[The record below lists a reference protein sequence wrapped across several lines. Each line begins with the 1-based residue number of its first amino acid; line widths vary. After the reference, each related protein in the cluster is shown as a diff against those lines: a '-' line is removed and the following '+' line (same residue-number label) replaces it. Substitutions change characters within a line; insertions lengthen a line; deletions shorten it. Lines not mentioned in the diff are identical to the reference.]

1 MSESV
6 PMKQAPA
13 SEALLEGYRGLDLT
27 DEKGLLCGR
36 ILADL
41 GAEVVKVERP
51 QGDPARNIG
60 PFYQDRPHP
69 ERSLFWLAY
78 NTNKKG
84 ITLDIETRDGQE
96 LFLRLVKRFDFVL
109 ESYPPGYLE
118 GLGLGYSGLKEI
130 NLRLVLTSIT
140 PFGCSGSY
148 RDHKASDITLMAMG
162 GYMYMIGDPDRP
174 PLRIS
179 CDQAYLHAASEAA
192 VATLVA
198 LYHRGA
204 NGEGQ
209 HVDVSAEASLITSTA
224 NAIPFWEMNGVVL
237 SRAGQYR
244 VGLTAAKQRQLWE
257 CKDGHVIFYFA
268 GGAFGAKGNAA
279 LADWLD
285 SEGLADDFVRSIKW
299 EEFDMATA
307 TEEVEDHLE
316 GMVAAL
322 FRRYTTS
329 ELYEQAMRRGL
340 TLCPVLTPGEIVQ
353 NPQLKARGYWVK
365 VRHDDLDESF
375 SYPGPF
381 AKSSAMSF
389 RYCRAPRIGEHNR
402 DIYQGELGLSSQQ
415 LVALKQAGAI

>member
-1 MSESV
+1 ME
-6 PMKQAPA
+6 QAQA

-27 DEKGLLCGR
+27 DERGLLCGR

-51 QGDPARNIG
+51 RGDPARNIG
-60 PFYQDRPHP
+60 PFYQDIPHP

-78 NTNKKG
+78 NVNKKG
-84 ITLDIETRDGQE
+84 ITLDIQTRDGQE
-96 LFLRLVKRFDFVL
+96 LFLRLVTKFDFVL
-109 ESYPPGYLE
+109 ESYSTGYLE
-118 GLGLGYSGLKEI
+118 GLGLGYSRLKEI
-130 NLRLVLTSIT
+130 NPGLVFTSIT
-140 PFGCSGSY
+140 PFGGSGPY
-148 RDHKASDITLMAMG
+148 RDHKATDITLMAMG
-162 GYMYMIGDPDRP
+162 GYMYMTGEPDRP

-198 LYHRGA
+198 LYQRGSS
-204 NGEGQ
+204 GQGQ
-209 HVDVSAEASLITSTA
+209 HIDVSARASLIASTA
-224 NAIPFWEMNGVVL
+224 NAVPFWEMNRVIL
-237 SRAGQYR
+237 KRAGPYR
-244 VGLTAAKQRQLWE
+244 AGLTSAKQRQLWE
-257 CKDGHVIFYFA
+257 CRDGCVIFYFA
-268 GGAFGAKGNAA
+268 GGAFGAKGNTA
-279 LADWLD
+279 LAAWLD
-285 SEGLADDFVRSIKW
+285 SEGLADDFVRSMNW

-316 GMVAAL
+316 ALVSSL
-322 FRRYTTS
+322 FRRYKAG
-329 ELYEQAMRRGL
+329 ELYEQAMSRGL

-353 NPQLKARGYWVK
+353 NQQLKARGYWVK

-389 RYCRAPRIGEHNR
+389 RYRRAPRIGEHNR
-402 DIYQGELGLSSQQ
+402 EVYQDELGLSSQQ